1 LSGEPNPSSTPIEPT
16 PGLWGAFSH
25 PAFAAIW
32 IASTVALTGIAI
44 SDTASGWLMTSLN
57 ADPTAVSMV
66 QVAANL
72 PMFLFTLPAGALAD
86 IFDPRRFLLAIE
98 TIITVLI
105 AVFATLVSL
114 RLATPGLLLLNTFLL
129 SAAWSLAAPAWLSI
143 TPLLVPRRDL
153 DNATAANN
161 IGYNISRAVGPALG
175 GVAIAG
181 VGIAAPFWIF
191 AACNATAIA
200 ALLWWRSPRKGT
212 ESLPA
217 ERLMSAIRTGVRHAA
232 NNRHLGATI
241 MRAMAFFPFA
251 SAYWAL
257 LPLVARRQI
266 VQGPELYG
274 LLLGA
279 ISVGAIAGAFAL
291 DGLKRRLGLDRA
303 AAAAALSAA
312 SALVL
317 FGLARDPIVALCAS
331 LVAGASW
338 IVVLA
343 NLYVSAQEALP
354 NWVRVRGLAIFLTAI
369 FGATTVGSAVWGQI
383 AAAAGLPMAYFA
395 AAAGAVLAIPLTWRW
410 KIQTGAGLD
419 LSPSLH
425 RPVPK
430 LAHRV
435 ANDKGQV
442 LVTVE
447 YRVNSAGRREFL
459 AAPHELGH
467 ERRRDGGYAW
477 GIFEDAAD
485 PGRFVETFR
494 IESWL
499 ELLHLR
505 ERVTNAD
512 RLLEDQIRRLL
523 ANPPKVTLLI
533 AAECSRSRRVRIAG
547 A

>member
-1 LSGEPNPSSTPIEPT
+1 
-16 PGLWGAFSH
+16 
-25 PAFAAIW
+25 
-32 IASTVALTGIAI
+32 
-44 SDTASGWLMTSLN
+44 
-57 ADPTAVSMV
+57 
-66 QVAANL
+66 
-72 PMFLFTLPAGALAD
+72 
-86 IFDPRRFLLAIE
+86 
-98 TIITVLI
+98 
-105 AVFATLVSL
+105 
-114 RLATPGLLLLNTFLL
+114 
-129 SAAWSLAAPAWLSI
+129 
-143 TPLLVPRRDL
+143 
-153 DNATAANN
+153 
-161 IGYNISRAVGPALG
+161 
-175 GVAIAG
+175 
-181 VGIAAPFWIF
+181 
-191 AACNATAIA
+191 
-200 ALLWWRSPRKGT
+200 
-212 ESLPA
+212 
-217 ERLMSAIRTGVRHAA
+217 
-232 NNRHLGATI
+232 
-241 MRAMAFFPFA
+241 
-251 SAYWAL
+251 
-257 LPLVARRQI
+257 
-266 VQGPELYG
+266 
-274 LLLGA
+274 
-279 ISVGAIAGAFAL
+279 
-291 DGLKRRLGLDRA
+291 
-303 AAAAALSAA
+303 
-312 SALVL
+312 
-317 FGLARDPIVALCAS
+317 
-331 LVAGASW
+331 
-338 IVVLA
+338 
-343 NLYVSAQEALP
+343 
-354 NWVRVRGLAIFLTAI
+354 
-369 FGATTVGSAVWGQI
+369 
-383 AAAAGLPMAYFA
+383 MAYFA

-499 ELLHLR
+499 QLLHLR